1 MTWTVCEP
9 QGERESGK
17 SSDEELQVT
26 SMPTARQESGGDILT
41 SAAEDGV
48 GWRPMCWL
56 QPATFT

>member
-9 QGERESGK
+9 QGGRESRK

-26 SMPTARQESGGDILT
+26 SMPTARQERRGDSLT
-41 SAAEDGV
+41 SAAEDGI

-56 QPATFT
+56 QAATFT